1 MAAQKIG
8 YPNKQSGSLWT
19 SSNANEVKDV
29 VNSHADN
36 IDNANERINLLGQS
50 VSQQTENIN
59 ALSEKAQIPIVQHA
73 SSEQRA
79 SIVPNKLNVWGGMSS
94 LTIALL
100 SGDSGVTNEYMI
112 QFTVSSSSFSLSFIN
127 SVIWMDE
134 PDWEVGYTY
143 QVSVLNGLAIAA
155 GWEGGQYNINL
166 ISESV
171 YIRTK
176 SNVAPIIWDSD
187 DPTGGGDSA
196 GKYSTDNGY
205 LPMVH
210 VTSGEVERNGLDER
224 VGDIGFYDG
233 DSSYGECTAT
243 AKGTNAT
250 WPYEWLIIRTKNP
263 SSPWTDYVGGMTP
276 YNN

>member
-19 SSNANEVKDV
+19 SSNANEVKDT
-29 VNSHADN
+29 VNTHADD

-50 VSQQTENIN
+50 VSQMTGNIN

-94 LTIALL
+94 LTITLL
-100 SGDSGVTNEYMI
+100 SGESGVTNEYMI

-127 SVIWMDE
+127 NVIWMDE

-143 QVSVLNGLAIAA
+143 QVSIVNGLAIAA

-176 SNVAPIIWDSD
+176 SNVAPIIWDSN

-196 GKYSTDNGY
+196 GNWSVGAGFGC
-205 LPMVH
+205 LQ
-210 VTSGEVERNGLDER
+210 SRNGRVPAGQRER
-224 VGDIGFYDG
+224 CAQAHQALLSEFD
-233 DSSYGECTAT
+233 
-243 AKGTNAT
+243 
-250 WPYEWLIIRTKNP
+250 
-263 SSPWTDYVGGMTP
+263 
-276 YNN
+276 